1 MFSAELKKSTQHV
14 HAELEKILVIHM
26 RKIGSAADYID
37 LLELMFGF
45 YYPLQQKLLPFL
57 DNQHFSGRQRGRQ
70 AENIL
75 ADTRY
80 FNPGQN
86 KRPLL
91 CGALPQIT
99 SYPSSLGALYVLE
112 GSTLGGRIITGMIA
126 RQLGMNT
133 DNGFS
138 FFNAY
143 GEETTAMWDNFK
155 LLLDSPWTDEEKEEI
170 TAAASGTFSAFKNWI
185 TYLQQ
190 INPIDRT

>member
-1 MFSAELKKSTQHV
+1 
-14 HAELEKILVIHM
+14 
-26 RKIGSAADYID
+26 
-37 LLELMFGF
+37 
-45 YYPLQQKLLPFL
+45 
-57 DNQHFSGRQRGRQ
+57 
-70 AENIL
+70 
-75 ADTRY
+75 
-80 FNPGQN
+80 
-86 KRPLL
+86 
-91 CGALPQIT
+91 
-99 SYPSSLGALYVLE
+99 
-112 GSTLGGRIITGMIA
+112 MIA